1 MKLFRKIR
9 EYFATHF
16 ASMFVVMLGFVF
28 YVVLSLQ
35 QQYLRRE
42 YLQYLERQNEEVET
56 TLIDYIQ
63 QDLDDIFQDLIQQG
77 SRLSADAEIYQGA
90 QAARNADPGTKM
102 NVLMDLSEDLKRNI
116 NTGRAIVIAV
126 GSEEGMLAQ
135 YDRLRTTDGR
145 TMWQNDYLP
154 DFLQMAGK
162 MKEAQEAQSGTSGR
176 DLPVAQIYME
186 PGNHPGESRTE
197 VFHVVLPLT
206 GGRLSVWNTP
216 YAAVS
221 TYPLQLLRTPLDKV
235 RMHQVD
241 YLRGYVTD
249 AEGKVMLTA
258 SGQEALKMENIPA
271 APGKDTVFSRDLNY
285 FGWKL
290 NIEVDETA
298 MRAYVDHL
306 FNKAYRINQAVL
318 FLILIFS
325 LLLLYRMLRPV
336 RRLSE
341 AMKEAGQ
348 GDYRTKV
355 EVQGSNELWQVA
367 EEYNHMIEKIREKNE
382 EVREQH
388 ETALRSIAQQHEA
401 EREAL
406 ESQINAHFICNTLG
420 CINYE
425 AMEAGDH
432 EVSLL
437 LKKLSNILR
446 YTFDQK
452 HQEVVIAQEI
462 AWVDQYLYLQRMRRE
477 DLFDYEILFPEV
489 YGQWPCCKLMFQPFV
504 ENSILHG
511 FEGLQNGGKIKI
523 SAFMQG
529 ERLKITIEDNGCGI
543 SGRKKELIEQ
553 ILTDGSRT
561 MEYQQGIG
569 IGIHNVV
576 TRMRMFYG
584 EDFEISMETA
594 EGKGTS
600 FTFLLPLTVTGRG
613 ESE

>member
-154 DFLQMAGK
+154 DFLQMAEK

-437 LKKLSNILR
+437 LKKL
-446 YTFDQK
+446 
-452 HQEVVIAQEI
+452 
-462 AWVDQYLYLQRMRRE
+462 RRE

>member
-1 MKLFRKIR
+1 MKLFQKIR
-9 EYFATHF
+9 EYFASHF
-16 ASMFVVMLGFVF
+16 APMFVVMLGFVF

-42 YLQYLERQNEEVET
+42 YLQYLVRQNEEVEA

-63 QDLDDIFQDLIQQG
+63 QDMDEVFQDLIQQG
-77 SRLSADAEIYQGA
+77 SRLSADTEVYQGA
-90 QAARNADPGTKM
+90 EAARNADPGTKM
-102 NVLMDLSEDLKRNI
+102 NMLMDLSEDLKKNI
-116 NTGRAIVIAV
+116 NAGRAIVIAV
-126 GSEEGMLAQ
+126 GSSEGMLAQ

-145 TMWQNDYLP
+145 VMWSNDSLP
-154 DFLQMAGK
+154 YFLEMAGK
-162 MKEAQEAQSGTSGR
+162 MKEAQETSSGTRSR

-186 PGNHPGESRTE
+186 PGHHPGESRTE
-197 VFHVVLPLT
+197 VFHMVLPLT
-206 GGRLSVWNTP
+206 GGRMSAWNTP
-216 YAAVS
+216 YVIVS
-221 TYPLQLLRTPLDKV
+221 TYSLELLRKPLDKV

-249 AEGKVMLTA
+249 EEGKVMLTA
-258 SGQEALKMENIPA
+258 SDQEALLTETLPA
-271 APGKDTVFSRDLNY
+271 DPGKNTVFSRNLGY

-290 NIEVDETA
+290 NIVVDETA
-298 MRAYVDHL
+298 MRAYVNHL
-306 FNKAYRINQAVL
+306 FHKAYRINQAVL
-318 FLILIFS
+318 FLILIYS
-325 LLLLYRMLRPV
+325 LLILYRMLQPV

-355 EVQGSNELWQVA
+355 EVQGRNELWQVA

-446 YTFDQK
+446 YTFNQK

-477 DLFDYEILFPEV
+477 DLFDYEILFPDV

-511 FEGLQNGGKIKI
+511 FEGIQKGGKIRI
-523 SAFMQG
+523 SALMQG
-529 ERLKITIEDNGCGI
+529 ERLKISIEDNGCGI
-543 SGRKKELIEQ
+543 SGRKKALIEQ

-584 EDFEISMETA
+584 EDFEISMETE

-600 FTFLLPLTVTGRG
+600 FTFLLPLPVTGR
-613 ESE
+613 EENE